1 MEVIVQVAAR
11 PPPAHLP
18 AAAEFRAWA
27 DAVSPHAARVC
38 VRIVGEEESAALN
51 LRYRGRADA
60 ANVLSFPFEAPP
72 APVERDYLG
81 DIVLAAPV
89 VAREARRGN
98 KPLKSHWAHLFVH
111 GLLHLHGYRHDTAS
125 GAARMEARESGIMR
139 RLGFADPWQGEQMER
154 TAPTG
159 HRGQTGKAEQTVQE
173 AEQAGRIGQTG
184 QPGQMGP
191 KRERA
196 RRRGGE

>member
-27 DAVSPHAARVC
+27 DAVSPRALRVC

-51 LRYRGRADA
+51 LRYRGRDHA

-72 APVERDYLG
+72 APVEHDYLG

-89 VAREARRGN
+89 VAREARRDD
-98 KPLKSHWAHLFVH
+98 KLLKSHWAHRFVH
-111 GLLHLHGYRHDTAS
+111 GLLHLHGYRHDTAAA
-125 GAARMEARESGIMR
+125 AARMEARESGIMR
-139 RLGFADPWQGEQMER
+139 RLGFADPWQ
-154 TAPTG
+154 T
-159 HRGQTGKAEQTVQE
+159 
-173 AEQAGRIGQTG
+173 EQAGQTG
-184 QPGQMGP
+184 QAGQAGQAGQTRQTGQSGQMGQAQP
-191 KRERA
+191 HA
-196 RRRGGE
+196 QRRGGE

>member
-27 DAVSPHAARVC
+27 DAVSPRAARVC

-125 GAARMEARESGIMR
+125 GAARMEARESGILR
-139 RLGFADPWQGEQMER
+139 RLGFADPWQSEPTER
-154 TAPTG
+154 TERTEPSEPSG
-159 HRGQTGKAEQTVQE
+159 RMGQ
-173 AEQAGRIGQTG
+173 
-184 QPGQMGP
+184 
-191 KRERA
+191 KREHA